1 MKKWTMRQK
10 RLFKLKYESKRK
22 QREVN
27 NNMNIWNIKMVLI
40 SLKKL
45 IVIVNIEKLS
55 ELANDDVS
63 NKE

>member
-1 MKKWTMRQK
+1 MRQK
-10 RLFKLKYESKRK
+10 RLFKLKYENKRE

-40 SLKKL
+40 QLKKL
-45 IVIVNIEKLS
+45 IVIVKIEKLS

>member
-1 MKKWTMRQK
+1 MRQK
-10 RLFKLKYESKRK
+10 KLFKLKYESKRK

-27 NNMNIWNIKMVLI
+27 NNMNIWNIKMVRI
-40 SLKKL
+40 QLKKL